1 MGLVIGVFL
10 RFRLVQ
16 QPDPTENFP
25 MTTAPLSYTSPR
37 DVTHSSGYMNLP
49 RTTHCHKCGPNH
61 QRPRPFPKTYESL
74 ASNSWDRPPYMHS
87 CRPWDLSTIT
97 QKSVGCER
105 TSKQPETPFAHR
117 H

>member
-1 MGLVIGVFL
+1 MRNADAIKGAT
-10 RFRLVQ
+10 Q
-16 QPDPTENFP
+16 
-25 MTTAPLSYTSPR
+25 SYTSPR

-117 H
+117 HRQLSAN